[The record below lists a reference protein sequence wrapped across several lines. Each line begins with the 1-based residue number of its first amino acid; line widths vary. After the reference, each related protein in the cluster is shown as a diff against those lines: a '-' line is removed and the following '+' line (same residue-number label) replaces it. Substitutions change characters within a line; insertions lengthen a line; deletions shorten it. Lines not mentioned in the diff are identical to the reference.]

1 MRWCIL
7 VRVRASLAMAGIS
20 EARLF
25 FTMTVYCLRRAENK
39 ELSAMSSA
47 CLFYEDNLRIA
58 F

>member
-25 FTMTVYCLRRAENK
+25 FYNDRILFEAGGKQGIIRYEQCL
-39 ELSAMSSA
+39 S
-47 CLFYEDNLRIA
+47 FLRG
-58 F
+58 